1 MVRRPCHHQPTET
14 LKARV
19 FQWSAPP
26 ECRSSCQGHW
36 AGCPRPGRGSQKL
49 CSHTLKEETN
59 TILFIPYCVNLN
71 SAPQQHRERL
81 RVSPKISQA
90 TQNLQH
96 PLHIPRYMKYSL
108 NPKTSYSLS
117 TRSRENSRTL
127 DPKSRKTLSA
137 MSGALETGPCE
148 SAPQGQT

>member
-1 MVRRPCHHQPTET
+1 MSPSTYRN
-14 LKARV
+14 
-19 FQWSAPP
+19 S
-26 ECRSSCQGHW
+26 
-36 AGCPRPGRGSQKL
+36 GSQGVSIEMHLQSAVPVVKATGL
-49 CSHTLKEETN
+49 GAPDLAEVPKSCVLIHLRRKPIPFYSY
-59 TILFIPYCVNLN
+59 PYCVNLKP
-71 SAPQQHRERL
+71 APQQHRERL
-81 RVSPKISQA
+81 RGSPKISQP

-137 MSGALETGPCE
+137 MSGALETWPCE